1 MKTKALAAEF
11 IGTFMLMSSV
21 LGAAFYS
28 FGAKAGAAG
37 ILGVALSIGL
47 TVMALARSIG
57 HISGGH
63 YNPAVTIGLV
73 AGGRFDMGD
82 AFGYIVAQCLGALV
96 SCFVF
101 SLIGAPAGGFGSF
114 AANGYGELSMMGSSM
129 QSVFIIELVLTAFFL
144 IIIMGSTRKGS
155 APGFAPLAIGMTLT
169 AIHLMAIPVS
179 NASVIPARSLG
190 SAVFSSLYGTSDAAL
205 SQLWLF
211 WVAPILGAV
220 LGAITYRWLSDEE

>member
-37 ILGVALSIGL
+37 ILGVAFSIGL

-63 YNPAVTIGLV
+63 YNPAVTVGLV

-82 AFGYIVAQCLGALV
+82 AFSYIIAQCLGAFAACV
-96 SCFVF
+96 VF
-101 SLIGAPAGGFGSF
+101 SLIGNVGGTF
-114 AANGYGELSMMGSSM
+114 AANGYGELSMIGASM
-129 QSVFIIELVLTAFFL
+129 QGVFIIELVLTAFFL
-144 IIIMGSTRKGS
+144 MVIMGSTRKGS
-155 APGFAPLAIGMTLT
+155 TPGFAPLAIGMTLT

-179 NASVIPARSLG
+179 NASVNPARSLG
-190 SAVFSSLYGTSDAAL
+190 SAVAASLFGGTGTPL
-205 SQLWLF
+205 TQLWVF

-220 LGAITYRWLSDEE
+220 LGAIVYRWLSDEE